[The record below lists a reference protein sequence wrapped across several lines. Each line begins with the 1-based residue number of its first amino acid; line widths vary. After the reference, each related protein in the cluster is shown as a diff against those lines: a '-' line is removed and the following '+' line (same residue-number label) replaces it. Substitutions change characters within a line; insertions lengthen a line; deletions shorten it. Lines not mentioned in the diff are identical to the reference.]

1 MTQKA
6 KSEYHELKE
15 AATQAVLA
23 SYNAGIKHGYPRPV
37 VHTIWSISLRGRRVG

>member
-6 KSEYHELKE
+6 KSDYAALKE

-23 SYNAGIKHGYPRPV
+23 AYNAGIKRGYPRPI
-37 VHTIWSISLRGRRVG
+37 VHTIWSVSLRGRRIG